1 MVMASFTA
9 SFNNIFICCLFVGVG
24 SNALRINFFK
34 KVYSVMFTSSSLRF
48 NCFVCCSFSA
58 VATLFICI

>member
-1 MVMASFTA
+1 
-9 SFNNIFICCLFVGVG
+9 
-24 SNALRINFFK
+24 
-34 KVYSVMFTSSSLRF
+34 VYSVMFTSSSLRF